1 MSPNS
6 VSIWIPRSLQAAA
19 GSEQSWRTGWKA
31 CRSSASSAVSLPPS
45 LQQNV
50 NLKIRKTETLNA
62 TPACVKLNKSTSV
75 ITGERLQLKYEHDAW
90 KLCKLLGSFSKK
102 EVLVMTRTAQVQEAV
117 AVVTAV
123 VPAAGPQLGK
133 LWGKKRK
140 GKKRG
145 KDILSRERKKW
156 RESNLPTAVIM
167 SRQSSYLSP
176 SHLGPTPL
184 CSWSRPASLNPKRN
198 TRCIRL

>member
-1 MSPNS
+1 
-6 VSIWIPRSLQAAA
+6 
-19 GSEQSWRTGWKA
+19 
-31 CRSSASSAVSLPPS
+31 
-45 LQQNV
+45 
-50 NLKIRKTETLNA
+50 
-62 TPACVKLNKSTSV
+62 
-75 ITGERLQLKYEHDAW
+75 
-90 KLCKLLGSFSKK
+90 
-102 EVLVMTRTAQVQEAV
+102 MTRTAQVQEAV

-133 LWGKKRK
+133 LRGKKRK

-184 CSWSRPASLNPKRN
+184 CS
-198 TRCIRL
+198 